1 MSTPTIECDEFLAH
15 PPAAVWKALTQPD
28 LMERWWVPGDIQPVV
43 GHRFTLDMGSWGTQ
57 QCEVTAVEPERV
69 LQYTF
74 AETVLDTTITWRLV
88 PEGSGTRLFL
98 EHAGFDLDTP
108 MGRQAY
114 NGMGSGW
121 PGVQARIA
129 TVLAES

>member
-1 MSTPTIECDEFLAH
+1 MSTPTIEYDEFLAH

-28 LMERWWVPGDIQPVV
+28 LMERWWVRGDIQPVV
-43 GHRFTLDMGSWGTQ
+43 GHRFTLDMGAWGTQ
-57 QCEVTAVEPERV
+57 DCEVTVVEPERV
-69 LQYTF
+69 LAYTF

-108 MGRQAY
+108 LGRQAY

-129 TVLAES
+129 AVLAES